1 LSKSENTFF
10 GGAAIL
16 AAGIVIVKL
25 IGALFKIPVGNI
37 LGDEG
42 FGHFNNA
49 YTIYNLLL
57 MVSTA
62 GLPVALSKTISEADA
77 LNRKNQVRRIF
88 DVALVSFVILGAIS
102 FFVMYFYAGP
112 LTEFQGDGAA
122 VYAVRALAPAC
133 LFVCVISAFRGY
145 AQGHSNM
152 VPTSVSQIIEA
163 LGKLAIGLF
172 LAWYLM
178 GRNAGSARAA
188 AGAIFGVTAGA
199 GVSLVFLIF
208 DYFHR
213 KQGGGRRPTNPTAPR
228 RS

>member
-1 LSKSENTFF
+1 MSKSENTFF